1 MLMKDYRKAI
11 LAFVLIS
18 VLVLGLF
25 PKQVMAQ
32 SASQLQ
38 QELQELEEQKKEAA
52 AEISRLE
59 DQLDEQAKEVEEV
72 SAQKDLIDQEIF
84 LLYSQLDTINAQIA
98 TLELLLADTQDQLVQ
113 AQANLSQLNQ
123 KNKTRIRAMEEN
135 GRLSYWSVLF
145 HSASFAD
152 FLDRL
157 VIVREIAEADRR
169 RLAEMREAAKVVEEN
184 KQELDS
190 QMDALEQ
197 TRSQLQQ
204 TQTELETKKAN
215 AEALLAQLHE
225 EGARFQSLLDAS
237 EEAQSELMEKIAEKE
252 AAYEEATRPPEP
264 TAPSNDSSSSGWLT
278 PIRYTAFTSPFG
290 NRWHPVSGVWRMHY
304 GVDLAAPTGTPI
316 VASRSGTVTTTSYE
330 EGGAGYYVSINHGDG
345 YASIYMHMTH
355 YIVAP
360 GQYVQ
365 AGQTIGY
372 CGSTGASTGPHLHF
386 GISYNGSYVNPANY
400 ISI

>member
-1 MLMKDYRKAI
+1 MKDYRKAI

-18 VLVLGLF
+18 VLALGLF
-25 PKQVMAQ
+25 PKQVQAQ
-32 SASQLQ
+32 TASQLQ

-59 DQLDEQAKEVEEV
+59 DHLDEQAKEVEEV

-98 TLELLLADTQDQLVQ
+98 TLELLLSDTQDQLVQ

-123 KNKTRIRAMEEN
+123 KNKARIRAMEEK
-135 GRLSYWSVLF
+135 GTLSYWSVLF

-157 VIVREIAEADRR
+157 VIIQEIAAADRR
-169 RLAEMREAAKVVEEN
+169 RLAELNEAAKVVEEN
-184 KQELDS
+184 KQELDG

-197 TRSQLQQ
+197 TKSQLQQ
-204 TQTELETKKAN
+204 TQTELEAKKAN

-264 TAPSNDSSSSGWLT
+264 AAPSGGNSSGWLT

-316 VASRSGTVTTTSYE
+316 VATRSGTVTTTSYE

-355 YIVAP
+355 YIVSP

-386 GISYNGSYVNPANY
+386 GISYNGSYVNPADY
-400 ISI
+400 IGL